1 MYRSAHLVAY
11 RLIAYRVYLHRMP
24 NDKTKQHRFW
34 AKYARLIAYRLIA

>member
-1 MYRSAHLVAY
+1 
-11 RLIAYRVYLHRMP
+11 MP